1 MAFITS
7 QKITDFYER
16 FKSIEVTF
24 SKEIIQVT
32 RLITAQVYLKCG
44 GDFWP
49 CVVYSTSFQ
58 GAKVAANIHSGLLQ
72 KLQTTNNSISLRL
85 CFKKPDVDAP
95 VTFFVSG
102 RISGYTPYGESKD
115 ISLFSIQFT
124 QRPPDDLIEI
134 MGRVLDANVNS
145 AKRKEERLLLS
156 SDLIRKI
163 GLMAKETAIF
173 IQGVPRRC
181 ILRDISFSGTKII
194 MMGIA
199 KFLSDRE
206 VSVRLDFEDPR
217 ESYSIKGIIVRTEE
231 VEGRKDLVALA
242 VQFVDGAVPM
252 GYKVRLN
259 EYLGYTK
266 VEARPDSAD
275 AKEASKS
282 EHTAPPPAASAPA
295 AKAAPAASAPAKAAP
310 AVKAAPTASAP
321 APDTSSLP
329 EFPDEPFTM
338 PEMEIPFR

>member
-1 MAFITS
+1 MALITS

-16 FKSIEVTF
+16 FKTIDVTF
-24 SKEIIQVT
+24 SKEIIEVTKLISGQVH
-32 RLITAQVYLKCG
+32 LKCG

-49 CVVYSTSFQ
+49 CVIYSTSFQ
-58 GAKVAANIHSGLLQ
+58 GAKVAANIHSGLQQ

-85 CFKKPDVDAP
+85 CFKKPDMDAP

-102 RISGYTPYGESKD
+102 RISGSVPYGGSKD
-115 ISLFSIQFT
+115 IGLFSIQYT

-156 SDLIRKI
+156 PELIRKI
-163 GLMAKETAIF
+163 GLMTKETAVF

-181 ILRDISFSGTKII
+181 ILRDISFSGIKLI

-199 KFLSDRE
+199 KFLNERE

-217 ESYSIKGIIVRTEE
+217 ESYTIKGTIVRTEE
-231 VEGRKDLVALA
+231 VEGRKELIALA
-242 VQFVDGAVPM
+242 IQFLDGSVPM

-266 VEARPDSAD
+266 IEARADSAD
-275 AKEASKS
+275 AKAASEA
-282 EHTAPPPAASAPA
+282 APPAKPAASAGP
-295 AKAAPAASAPAKAAP
+295 AAPADKPNTPQKP
-310 AVKAAPTASAP
+310 
-321 APDTSSLP
+321 
-329 EFPDEPFTM
+329 PDEQPAM
-338 PEMEIPFR
+338 PDLDIPLG